1 MNGVEIGFLIIGLFS
16 LAFSFVLANL
26 IKKDVRKLREDVEIA
41 PIDDCWVRF
50 QDEKPPHKVVLAACY
65 TYDCG
70 WAIYTAWWYEDKKC
84 WMMTGNDK
92 NPSHLEFTHW
102 RLLPDE
108 PNDPEEETKFDTY
121 N

>member
-1 MNGVEIGFLIIGLFS
+1 MNNVELVILFVGLSS
-16 LAFSFVLANL
+16 LAAGFILVYLN
-26 IKKDVRKLREDVEIA
+26 KKDIKELKEEIKIA
-41 PIDDCWVRF
+41 PIVDEPWIRF
-50 QDEKPPHKVVLAACY
+50 EDEKPPHEVVLAACY

-108 PNDPEEETKFDTY
+108 PVDAEAEAIFD
-121 N
+121 